1 MSLVEYET
9 QFMTELENEWAD
21 CRGSFVNWAAFVNFK
36 WMESGYAS

>member
-21 CRGSFVNWAAFVNFK
+21 CRRLFVNWGSFVYFM